1 MDEPA
6 IWANNLESVEA
17 ELSPPFSVEEEKGSE
32 VLGSEN
38 LEPGSES
45 HDLLARGAVDSEFVT
60 PTRYARNTYGSRSHS
75 SLASNEQ
82 YFPARF
88 SDMQVGKSKNEM
100 GF

>member
-38 LEPGSES
+38 LGS
-45 HDLLARGAVDSEFVT
+45 HDPLA
-60 PTRYARNTYGSRSHS
+60 
-75 SLASNEQ
+75 
-82 YFPARF
+82 
-88 SDMQVGKSKNEM
+88 
-100 GF
+100 

>member
-1 MDEPA
+1 VDEPA

-38 LEPGSES
+38 LGS
-45 HDLLARGAVDSEFVT
+45 HDPLARGAVDSEFVT